1 MSTNECFRRNADG
14 SWTCTA
20 GTTFVGP
27 NGRVQVTQ
35 GARFY
40 PGRSFMGFDVARWLD
55 ERLGGR
61 LDLTN

>member
-14 SWTCTA
+14 SWTCIA
-20 GTTFVGP
+20 GTTFLGP
-27 NGRVQVTQ
+27 NGRVQVPQ

-55 ERLGGR
+55 ERLDGR
-61 LDLTN
+61 LHPSD